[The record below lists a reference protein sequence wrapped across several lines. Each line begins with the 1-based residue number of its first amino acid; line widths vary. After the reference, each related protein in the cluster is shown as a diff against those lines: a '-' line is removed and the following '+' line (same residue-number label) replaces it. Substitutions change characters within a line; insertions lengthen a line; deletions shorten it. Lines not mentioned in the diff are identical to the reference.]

1 MRQVRGREQPAAGTP
16 GTDGGRESHTQRE
29 EHAARRREQRPRPA
43 QPDAGDDS
51 GEAQHAEAARQPH
64 RPAAHVWLMRL
75 AAAAAPNPL
84 SMLTTV
90 TPLAQELSI
99 ASSAARPPN
108 DAPEPTLV
116 GTAIT
121 GPRTTP

>member
-64 RPAAHVWLMRL
+64 RPAAHVWLMQL
-75 AAAAAPNPL
+75 AAAAAPNAVAIF
-84 SMLTTV
+84 TNV
-90 TPLAQELSI
+90 TPLAQHFSI
-99 ASSAARPPN
+99 ASSAAEPPN
-108 DAPEPTLV
+108 DPPYATLA
-116 GTAIT
+116 GAASTRAHH
-121 GPRTTP
+121 